1 MSRIV
6 TLAARNVRPGDT
18 LVLSPRDPKVFG
30 SGDERPVLSVERVDL
45 EDRILVCIET
55 RDNRTWGKV
64 SSKSSYRLT
73 DELQVRK
80 GEGERTKMDWTPKK
94 SL

>member
-1 MSRIV
+1 MWSTHPCWAR
-6 TLAARNVRPGDT
+6 TL
-18 LVLSPRDPKVFG
+18 
-30 SGDERPVLSVERVDL
+30 
-45 EDRILVCIET
+45 ILGLKL
-55 RDNRTWGKV
+55 TWGKV